1 MTTNGDDKS
10 VRARDIIGSQV
21 ITGDNNT
28 ATMKGVKVSLV
39 PADTVDIKA
48 ELSALRDA
56 LASLNAPDQGKL
68 DRALQDAEEEAAK
81 PEPDKDEIGGAIE
94 RVVKYAK
101 GASEFGEHVG
111 KLAPRLAAVTSWLGS
126 NWLKILAMAGLTV

>member
-10 VRARDIIGSQV
+10 VHGRDFIGAQI
-21 ITGDNNT
+21 ITGDHVT
-28 ATMKGVKVSLV
+28 ATMTGVKVSLP
-39 PADTVDIKA
+39 PADSVDIKA

-81 PEPDKDEIGGAIE
+81 PEPDRDEIGGAIE

-101 GASEFGEHVG
+101 AASEFGEQVE
-111 KLAPRLAAVTSWLGS
+111 KLAPRLAAVASWLGS
-126 NWLKILAMAGLTV
+126 NWVKILAMAGIAV